1 MLKMVLLKNR
11 NKRMDFLDS
20 KRDYLVEPKLRQDSE
35 RRLCESLAITEE
47 ELIQM
52 EQELLSEQSGS
63 IQGSLPDATPES
75 MGYSEEEIL
84 NMLISEYEGSKPNN

>member
-11 NKRMDFLDS
+11 SKRMDFLDS

-35 RRLCESLAITEE
+35 RRLRETLAITEE

-63 IQGSLPDATPES
+63 IQGTLPDATPEN

-84 NMLISEYEGSKPNN
+84 NILISEYEGSKPNN